1 MEATLNALGGILLR
15 ALPTFF
21 LVLFLH
27 FYLKKMFFQ
36 PLERVL
42 AERRAATEGARE
54 AAEASLAKAGAL
66 AAQYEE
72 ALRTARAEI
81 GKQNEDLRQKLLE
94 EQVQAIEAAR
104 AQARAAVEAARAEI
118 AREAEAARA
127 GLRAESEALAAQIA
141 SRVLAGRA
149 A

>member
-1 MEATLNALGGILLR
+1 LLR

-42 AERRAATEGARE
+42 AERRAATDGARE
-54 AAEASLAKAGAL
+54 AAQVSLAKAETL

-72 ALRTARAEI
+72 AIRAARADIARQNEEVRQRLQAEQAEAIGAARLQARKAVETARAEI
-81 GKQNEDLRQKLLE
+81 TAEVE
-94 EQVQAIEAAR
+94 SAR
-104 AQARAAVEAARAEI
+104 AS
-118 AREAEAARA
+118 
-127 GLRAESEALAAQIA
+127 LRAESEALAHRIA
-141 SRVLAGRA
+141 NRLLAGRA